1 MGGVKD
7 LVIDNLDFD
16 YEDTDTKEMKEL
28 FKMTCEQIKAMNNEL
43 VKIKDLLAQS
53 KQVNKNVGRKKCKL
67 YYDNVEITD
76 EQLKNLKKEM
86 STAEILKDFRYV
98 NEYNQ
103 LINPNA
109 SAEQKQLCRNM
120 IANRTR

>member
-7 LVIDNLDFD
+7 LVIDTLDFD